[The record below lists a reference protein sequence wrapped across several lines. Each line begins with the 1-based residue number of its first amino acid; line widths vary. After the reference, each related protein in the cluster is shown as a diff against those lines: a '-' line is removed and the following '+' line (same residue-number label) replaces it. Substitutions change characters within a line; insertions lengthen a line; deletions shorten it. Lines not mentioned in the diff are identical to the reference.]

1 MKLNYEL
8 SMSILINTFEFFL
21 MCYRAHNTTA
31 LVCSITWMVRKRL
44 SMSLLGFVTPEVIS
58 KSMWKKLGHD
68 GGCVCT
74 TIEAG
79 TQ

>member
-1 MKLNYEL
+1 MKLKHEL

-31 LVCSITWMVRKRL
+31 SSTVCSITWMVRKKL

-58 KSMWKKLGHD
+58 KSM
-68 GGCVCT
+68 
-74 TIEAG
+74 
-79 TQ
+79 

>member
-1 MKLNYEL
+1 MKLKHEL

-31 LVCSITWMVRKRL
+31 LVRSITWMVRKRL

-58 KSMWKKLGHD
+58 KSM
-68 GGCVCT
+68 
-74 TIEAG
+74 
-79 TQ
+79 